1 MQNDTPTRAAPAAHD
16 FSADAFGFN
25 PGVSFAPAPP
35 AAPDPA
41 ADGMAAALDWSAY
54 ANYGQGDA
62 YAGIPARGGHYAR
75 AVAVCIGNRQCQRA
89 ERKGVMC
96 PSFRLTGEAQHSTRG
111 RVEALKAVLNADGA
125 EIDFD
130 SPELAAAMELCVGC
144 KGCKREC
151 PNGVDMALL
160 RTEYLAQRARKH
172 GLAPRER
179 VFAHSTRWLERWPWL
194 GRLIRLRNRL
204 PLAARLGER
213 WLGLAAARR
222 LPEPA
227 PRPFAAPPAPA
238 AEAER
243 PRVALL
249 VDSFTRHFEPGN
261 ATAAIEVLSAAGY
274 AVQLIEPATDD
285 ATPQRALCCG
295 RSLLSNGLI
304 DEARTEAQRLVAA
317 LAPAIAAGIPVVGLE
332 PSCLYMLKDE
342 YYSLGL
348 GAEVDK
354 LAKQAFLFEEFVTR
368 EHAAG
373 RFKLAFGPLAGEKV
387 LVHGHCH
394 QKAYGGMK
402 PLKKAL
408 ALIPQLDLEIIEAG
422 CCGMAGSF
430 GHEAEHHALSLQMAE
445 AELLPALRAAP
456 EATVVADGFS
466 CRQQIHDGAG
476 RRAVHAAVLMR
487 RAMAG

>member
-1 MQNDTPTRAAPAAHD
+1 MSDHRQTPD
-16 FSADAFGFN
+16 FSIDAFGFN
-25 PGVSFAPAPP
+25 PGASAAPATPP
-35 AAPDPA
+35 APDPA
-41 ADGMAAALDWSAY
+41 ADGMSAALDWSAY
-54 ANYGQGDA
+54 ASYGQGDA

-96 PSFRLTGEAQHSTRG
+96 PSFRLTGEALHSTRG
-111 RVEALKAVLNADGA
+111 RVEALKAVLNGDGA
-125 EIDFD
+125 TVDFD
-130 SPELAAAMELCVGC
+130 SPQLAAAMELCIGC

-160 RTEYLAQRARKH
+160 RSEWLAQRAQKH
-172 GLAPRER
+172 GLAPRDKL
-179 VFAHSTRWLERWPWL
+179 FAHSTRWLERWPWL
-194 GRLIRLRNRL
+194 GALIRLRNRL

-227 PRPFAAPPAPA
+227 PRPFATAVPA
-238 AEAER
+238 AAADR

-249 VDSFTRHFEPGN
+249 VDSFTRHFEPDN
-261 ATAAIEVLSAAGY
+261 ASAAIEVLSAAGY
-274 AVQLIEPATDD
+274 AVEVIAPAADD

-295 RSLLSNGLI
+295 RSLLSSGLVE
-304 DEARTEAQRLVAA
+304 EARAEARRLLAA
-317 LAPAIAAGIPVVGLE
+317 LTPAIAAGTPVVGLE

-348 GAEVDK
+348 GAEVDR
-354 LAKQAFLFEEFVTR
+354 LAKLAFLFEDFIAR

-373 RFKLAFGPLAGEKV
+373 RFQLAFGPLTGEKV

-408 ALIPQLDLEIIEAG
+408 ALIPGLDMEVIEAG

-445 AELLPALRAAP
+445 ADLLPALRAAP
-456 EATVVADGFS
+456 QATVVADGFS

-476 RRAVHAAVLMR
+476 RQAVHAAVLMR
-487 RAMAG
+487 RAMAVEPD